1 VTDWNVVALDTL
13 AVTPSYVFQTRNLA
27 MVHAAIYDAV
37 NSIERRYPA
46 YKFIVPALPG
56 ASSTAAAAQAAH
68 DVLALLYPAQQMALD
83 VALAK
88 SLSIVPDGPD
98 KAAGV
103 NVGKSVAAQIFALRS
118 VDGSATPRP
127 YAPGSGPGAWIS
139 EVVPPLPG
147 NAYNWPLVTPWFLD
161 TGAQFRPN
169 GPPRL
174 RSRRYAIDFNEVKS
188 LGRATGSARSVDQTE
203 AALFWAPFAHILWNQ
218 AAREL
223 SIQYG
228 LALTENARFFAWFN
242 LATADGAI
250 AGFDAKYAFNFWRP
264 ITAIHH
270 ADEDG
275 NPATTADVTWIPL
288 LNTPNH
294 PDYVSTHS
302 VNAGAAEAVLEC
314 VFGARRVSIDLTSSN
329 LPGVTHHYSR
339 LKHITEENN
348 NARVWA
354 GIHFRKA
361 VIDGARLGR
370 RVAGVALKYLGGCDH
385 EEEDD

>member
-1 VTDWNVVALDTL
+1 
-13 AVTPSYVFQTRNLA
+13 
-27 MVHAAIYDAV
+27 
-37 NSIERRYPA
+37 
-46 YKFIVPALPG
+46 
-56 ASSTAAAAQAAH
+56 
-68 DVLALLYPAQQMALD
+68 
-83 VALAK
+83 
-88 SLSIVPDGPD
+88 
-98 KAAGV
+98 
-103 NVGKSVAAQIFALRS
+103 
-118 VDGSATPRP
+118 
-127 YAPGSGPGAWIS
+127 
-139 EVVPPLPG
+139 
-147 NAYNWPLVTPWFLD
+147 
-161 TGAQFRPN
+161 
-169 GPPRL
+169 
-174 RSRRYAIDFNEVKS
+174 
-188 LGRATGSARSVDQTE
+188 
-203 AALFWAPFAHILWNQ
+203 
-218 AAREL
+218 
-223 SIQYG
+223 
-228 LALTENARFFAWFN
+228 